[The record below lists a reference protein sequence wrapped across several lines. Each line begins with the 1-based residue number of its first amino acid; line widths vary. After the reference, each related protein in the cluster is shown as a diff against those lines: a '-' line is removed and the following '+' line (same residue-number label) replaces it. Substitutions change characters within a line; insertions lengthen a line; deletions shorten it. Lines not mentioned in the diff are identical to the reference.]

1 MCARVCVDCWKHT
14 IGVADDCVIRQNPI
28 AHLTISPRSLDQPG
42 CRSSIT
48 RIILAYPFETNV
60 IRRLASVTRTCFH
73 TGDHGQLSTNRQP
86 PIEALPTYGT
96 PLPLQP
102 KMKKITHITRNRK
115 NKTFAIPADAAA
127 MPPNPNTAATSAII
141 KKVTAQPNIVSPPL
155 ASESCQPFIPRVF
168 ITQRD
173 SRC

>member
-1 MCARVCVDCWKHT
+1 MFPNS
-14 IGVADDCVIRQNPI
+14 GSPADNAIDNRLSRQI
-28 AHLTISPRSLDQPG
+28 A
-42 CRSSIT
+42 
-48 RIILAYPFETNV
+48 
-60 IRRLASVTRTCFH
+60 
-73 TGDHGQLSTNRQP
+73 
-86 PIEALPTYGT
+86 TYGT

-102 KMKKITHITRNRK
+102 KIKKITHITRNRK

-155 ASESCQPFIPRVF
+155 TSELYQPLISRVF